1 MYSWKYIEKA
11 ALSLYY
17 CAFSQQLYYVIK
29 LIYATLARII
39 SFGVIPR
46 SSARLVTTQL
56 LPVTALISSLRPTV
70 ILKRSAAHSVAHGS
84 AYRPA
89 GFCPWCSSRDAEKQ
103 KSRPARKEARLC
115 SERSG
120 EPLHCSSCASV
131 FMDPAAVRRQNNL
144 LITFLLPLLLLCSQ
158 QSSRVWGV
166 MSATLQE
173 EEELRVNDA
182 V

>member
-1 MYSWKYIEKA
+1 M
-11 ALSLYY
+11 
-17 CAFSQQLYYVIK
+17 
-29 LIYATLARII
+29 I

-89 GFCPWCSSRDAEKQ
+89 GFCPWCSRRDAEKQ

-144 LITFLLPLLLLCSQ
+144 LITFLLPLLLLLLCSQ

-173 EEELRVNDA
+173 EEEEEELRVNDA

>member
-1 MYSWKYIEKA
+1 MVTLQQRPSVSSDVEQSQIRGNQVKYNIYMYSWKYIEKA

-29 LIYATLARII
+29 LIYATLARMI

-89 GFCPWCSSRDAEKQ
+89 GFCP
-103 KSRPARKEARLC
+103 
-115 SERSG
+115 
-120 EPLHCSSCASV
+120 
-131 FMDPAAVRRQNNL
+131 
-144 LITFLLPLLLLCSQ
+144 
-158 QSSRVWGV
+158 
-166 MSATLQE
+166 
-173 EEELRVNDA
+173 
-182 V
+182 